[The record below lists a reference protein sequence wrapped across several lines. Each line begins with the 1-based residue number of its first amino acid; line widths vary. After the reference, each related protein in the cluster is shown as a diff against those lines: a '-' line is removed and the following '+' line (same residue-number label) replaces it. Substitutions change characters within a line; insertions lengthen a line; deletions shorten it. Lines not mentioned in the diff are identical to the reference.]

1 MNRRVL
7 LLTSDTG
14 AGHRSVAD
22 ALRRG
27 AVDRQDWQV
36 ELVAID
42 PFRPLPK
49 GLDGPER
56 YAPGRY
62 GAGPDVVALPD
73 RIVRLYGPLIV
84 RAPWL
89 WGWLF
94 HLADNRPV
102 LGTYLATVGPHVLR
116 RIETAARALEAQALV
131 SVHPLMNHLM
141 VRARAR
147 SGRPNMPL
155 LTVLTDLVEVHR
167 WWVAPGI
174 DHTVVPTDAAAGRLH
189 RLGVP
194 PSKISVLG
202 IPLRREFGTTA
213 VSAREM
219 RGRLDLDPDLAT
231 VLVMGGGDGAG
242 RLGAT
247 ARAIGDLAERG
258 VPPFQLVVLTGRN
271 HHARIELEARR
282 WTLPAHIKGHVSNV
296 AEYMTAADMVVTKP
310 GSLTIA
316 ESLAMGRPLIL
327 GRPLPGQEDGNI
339 PLVVEAGAGIA
350 VQNPAEAAD
359 AVEFLLLDPAT
370 RWEMGQRAARVS
382 RPRATERTL
391 DLLQSLLLRAEAA
404 RSTIAAR

>member
-27 AVDRQDWQV
+27 AVDRQEWQV

-42 PFRPLPK
+42 PFRPLPA
-49 GLDGPER
+49 GLGV
-56 YAPGRY
+56 GRTRQV
-62 GAGPDVVALPD
+62 PDSLSVYD
-73 RIVRLYGPLIV
+73 RLIRLYGPLVV

-94 HLADNRPV
+94 HLADNRPM
-102 LGTYLATVGPHVLR
+102 LGAYLALVGPQAVR
-116 RIETAARALEAQALV
+116 RIETAVRALEAQAIV
-131 SVHPLMNHLM
+131 SVHPLTNHFM
-141 VRARAR
+141 VSARGRA
-147 SGRPNMPL
+147 GWPHMPL

-167 WWVAPGI
+167 WWVAPGV
-174 DHTVVPTDAAAGRLH
+174 DQYVAPTDAAAGRLH

-194 PSKISVLG
+194 PGKISVLG

-213 VSAREM
+213 MSAREM
-219 RGRLDLDPDLAT
+219 RARLELDPDLTT
-231 VLVMGGGDGAG
+231 VLLMGGGDGAG
-242 RLGAT
+242 RLAAT

-258 VPPFQLVVLTGRN
+258 VAPFQLVVLTGQN

-282 WTLPAHIKGHVSNV
+282 WSLPAQIKGPVTNV

-316 ESLAMGRPLIL
+316 ETLAMGRPLIL
-327 GRPLPGQEDGNI
+327 GRPLPGQEDGNV

-350 VQNPAEAAD
+350 VGNPAEAAD
-359 AVEFLLLDPAT
+359 AVEYLLHDPAT
-370 RWEMGQRAARVS
+370 RWEMGQRAARLS
-382 RPRATERTL
+382 RPRSTERTL
-391 DLLQSLLLRAEAA
+391 DVLQSLLLRAEAT